1 MYYINGV
8 KMFSGYLK
16 VKVDLKH
23 DKIKKTTLKFK
34 FSYLKTHAITL
45 GDQEYVLKKLL
56 DPPPNV

>member
-1 MYYINGV
+1 
-8 KMFSGYLK
+8 MFSGYLK

-45 GDQEYVLKKLL
+45 GDQENVLKKLL

>member
-1 MYYINGV
+1 MFINGIN
-8 KMFSGYLK
+8 MSSCYLK
-16 VKVDLKH
+16 DKVALIH

-45 GDQEYVLKKLL
+45 GDQENVLKKLL